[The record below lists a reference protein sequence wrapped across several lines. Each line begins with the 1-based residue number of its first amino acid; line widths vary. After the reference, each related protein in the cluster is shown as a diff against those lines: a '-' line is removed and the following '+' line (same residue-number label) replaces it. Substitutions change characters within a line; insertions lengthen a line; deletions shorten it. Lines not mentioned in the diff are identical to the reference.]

1 MDLEEIVVVIGK
13 ALSVAVT
20 GAGAG
25 RKDCGRLGDP
35 AAAVVGVVA
44 VGAVVEVG
52 GRDAGSLCGCRCRC
66 RCRQ

>member
-1 MDLEEIVVVIGK
+1 MGLEKIVVVIGEIR
-13 ALSVAVT
+13 SVAVV
-20 GAGAG
+20 GAGVG
-25 RKDCGRLGDP
+25 RKSCGRLGDP

-66 RCRQ
+66 RCR